1 MTHVINRE
9 VAINSFYFTGGKGL
23 KTFPRQMELD
33 GSFITFVENG
43 LRYLVQK
50 GGQAVRLFDMS
61 STDGTT
67 YRLRQEGNQW
77 TLVGT
82 L

>member
-1 MTHVINRE
+1 M
-9 VAINSFYFTGGKGL
+9 
-23 KTFPRQMELD
+23 KTFPRQIEWN
-33 GSFITFVENG
+33 GRRVTFGEVG
-43 LRYLVQK
+43 LRYLIQRGKQSVQ
-50 GGQAVRLFDMS
+50 LFDMS
-61 STDGTT
+61 EVDGTT